1 MAGRNSKLKYHC
13 VEIVGGPGCCEV
25 ARALAGQRLLSDRAP
40 LLPLADCDRP
50 QDCACIYQHHDDRRA
65 GPRRQKPAG
74 QQQEK
79 RLWHGP
85 DRRVGR
91 GRRESDWD

>member
-13 VEIVGGPGCCEV
+13 VEIVGGPDCCE
-25 ARALAGQRLLSDRAP
+25 AAKTLAGQRLLSDQAP
-40 LLPLADCDRP
+40 LVPLADCDRP
-50 QDCACIYQHHDDRRA
+50 RDCACIYQHHDDRRA

-74 QQQEK
+74 RQQQK